1 MEEKLTTLEKYGYI
15 YHMVG
20 MNPITRKELREKIK
34 KDSPK
39 MSETTLKKYSD
50 APFDGA
56 YPMFVVKDDKATL
69 DITAFRSFI
78 EELCKYVGTDAAV
91 LFTGPAPAPGGRK
104 GDNPQIAKVP
114 NKAENPQILI
124 ERKKNTELSKQIA
137 DLEKQIEELR
147 LVNQKIV
154 ADSVLANMSK
164 EVNIS
169 TVRVFGK
176 AVEEDIFLH
185 NVSDVLGEVRDV
197 SKVGGIRQSF
207 YVKDS
212 DKAKELTV
220 QNARSN
226 VAEILFRSK
235 FFEKLFHDSCAYE
248 KKVSGKVDIT
258 TTQMDANR
266 RKSIELLLSED
277 KLSNRAKLALY
288 AGWHEYHGTE
298 MEDLLNYAGD
308 HCLDANYVIRLLE
321 KPDVANN
328 YQNVRGFLRQA
339 CKASEA
345 RMKREAA
352 KELIAG
358 EWFVIAEYNGKPC
371 RFQMFPVEE
380 LLYFEKLL
388 RKGLYPK
395 AVLEIDKLLGT
406 YKKSAFVDAD
416 PEKELV
422 VRSAGYMDLDAEYYA
437 EASKM
442 IHQNEKMSGID
453 ANVPIEEDG
462 SSDDFKEYEDG
473 SHGEQYEIV
482 FVTIRGRCGET

>member
-50 APFDGA
+50 APFEGA
-56 YPMFVVKDDKATL
+56 YPMFVVKEDKATL

-147 LVNQKIV
+147 LENQKIV

-212 DKAKELTV
+212 EKAKELTV
-220 QNARSN
+220 QNARSK

-235 FFEKLFHDSCAYE
+235 FFEKLFRDSCAYE

-258 TTQMDANR
+258 ASQMDANR
-266 RKSIELLLSED
+266 RKSIDLILSDD

-321 KPDVANN
+321 KPNVANN

-388 RKGLYPK
+388 RKRLYPK

-416 PEKELV
+416 LEKELV

-442 IHQNEKMSGID
+442 IHQYEEMSGID

-462 SSDDFKEYEDG
+462 SSDDFKEYEEG
-473 SHGEQYEIV
+473 SHGE
-482 FVTIRGRCGET
+482 

>member
-147 LVNQKIV
+147 LENQKIV

-220 QNARSN
+220 QNARSK

-258 TTQMDANR
+258 ASQMDANR
-266 RKSIELLLSED
+266 RKSIDLLLSDD

-442 IHQNEKMSGID
+442 IHQYEEMSGID

-462 SSDDFKEYEDG
+462 SSDDFKEYEEG
-473 SHGEQYEIV
+473 SHGE
-482 FVTIRGRCGET
+482 

>member
-220 QNARSN
+220 QNARSK

-235 FFEKLFHDSCAYE
+235 FFEKLFHDSNAYE

-258 TTQMDANR
+258 ATQMDANR
-266 RKSIELLLSED
+266 RKSIDLLLSDD

-388 RKGLYPK
+388 KKGLYPK

-442 IHQNEKMSGID
+442 IHQYEEMSGID

-462 SSDDFKEYEDG
+462 SSDDFKEYEEG
-473 SHGEQYEIV
+473 SHGE
-482 FVTIRGRCGET
+482 

>member
-147 LVNQKIV
+147 LENQKIV

-220 QNARSN
+220 QNARSK

-258 TTQMDANR
+258 ATQMDANR
-266 RKSIELLLSED
+266 RKSIELLLSDD

-442 IHQNEKMSGID
+442 IHQYEKMSGID

-462 SSDDFKEYEDG
+462 SSDDFKEYEEG
-473 SHGEQYEIV
+473 SHGE
-482 FVTIRGRCGET
+482 

>member
-56 YPMFVVKDDKATL
+56 YPMFVVKEDKATL

-114 NKAENPQILI
+114 NKAENPQILN

-137 DLEKQIEELR
+137 ELEKQIEELR
-147 LVNQKIV
+147 LENQKIV

-164 EVNIS
+164 EINIS

-185 NVSDVLGEVRDV
+185 NVSDILGEVRDV

-207 YVKDS
+207 YVNDS
-212 DKAKELTV
+212 DKTKELTV
-220 QNARSN
+220 QNARSK

-258 TTQMDANR
+258 ATQMDANR
-266 RKSIELLLSED
+266 RKSIELLLSDD

-442 IHQNEKMSGID
+442 IHQYEEMSGIN
-453 ANVPIEEDG
+453 ANVPIEDDG
-462 SSDDFKEYEDG
+462 SSDDFKEYEEG
-473 SHGEQYEIV
+473 NHGE
-482 FVTIRGRCGET
+482 

>member
-114 NKAENPQILI
+114 SKAENPQILI

-197 SKVGGIRQSF
+197 SKVGGIRPSF

-220 QNARSN
+220 QNARSK

-235 FFEKLFHDSCAYE
+235 FFEKLFHDSNAYE

-258 TTQMDANR
+258 ATQMDANR
-266 RKSIELLLSED
+266 RKSIELLLSDD

-442 IHQNEKMSGID
+442 IHQYEKMSGID

-462 SSDDFKEYEDG
+462 SSDDFKEYEEG
-473 SHGEQYEIV
+473 SHGE
-482 FVTIRGRCGET
+482 

>member
-137 DLEKQIEELR
+137 ELEKQIEELR
-147 LVNQKIV
+147 LENQKIV

-220 QNARSN
+220 QNARSK

-235 FFEKLFHDSCAYE
+235 FFEKLFRDSCAYE

-258 TTQMDANR
+258 ASQMDANR
-266 RKSIELLLSED
+266 RKSIDLLLSDD

-442 IHQNEKMSGID
+442 IHQYEEMSGID

-462 SSDDFKEYEDG
+462 SSDDFKEYEEG
-473 SHGEQYEIV
+473 SHGE
-482 FVTIRGRCGET
+482 

>member
-56 YPMFVVKDDKATL
+56 YPMFVVKEDKATL

-114 NKAENPQILI
+114 NKAENPQII
-124 ERKKNTELSKQIA
+124 NERKKNTELSKQIA

-147 LVNQKIV
+147 LENQKII

-212 DKAKELTV
+212 DKTKELTV
-220 QNARSN
+220 QNARSKM
-226 VAEILFRSK
+226 AEILFKSK

-258 TTQMDANR
+258 ATQMDANR
-266 RKSIELLLSED
+266 RKSIELLLSDD

-380 LLYFEKLL
+380 LIYFEKLL
-388 RKGLYPK
+388 RKGLYLK
-395 AVLEIDKLLGT
+395 AVVEIDKLLGT

-437 EASKM
+437 EASRM
-442 IHQNEKMSGID
+442 IHQYEEMSGID
-453 ANVPIEEDG
+453 ANVPIEDDG
-462 SSDDFKEYEDG
+462 SSDDFKEYEEG
-473 SHGEQYEIV
+473 SHGEQ
-482 FVTIRGRCGET
+482 

>member
-147 LVNQKIV
+147 LENQKIV

-220 QNARSN
+220 QNARSK

-235 FFEKLFHDSCAYE
+235 FFEKLFRDSCAYE

-258 TTQMDANR
+258 ASQMDANR
-266 RKSIELLLSED
+266 RKSIDLLLSDD

-422 VRSAGYMDLDAEYYA
+422 VRSAGYTDLDAEYYA
-437 EASKM
+437 EASRM
-442 IHQNEKMSGID
+442 IHQYEEMSGID

-462 SSDDFKEYEDG
+462 SSDDFKEYEEG
-473 SHGEQYEIV
+473 SHGE
-482 FVTIRGRCGET
+482 

>member
-137 DLEKQIEELR
+137 DLEKQNEELR

-164 EVNIS
+164 EINIS

-212 DKAKELTV
+212 DKTKELTV
-220 QNARSN
+220 QNVRSK

-258 TTQMDANR
+258 ATQMDANR
-266 RKSIELLLSED
+266 RKSIELLLSDD

-358 EWFVIAEYNGKPC
+358 EWFLIAEYNGKPC

-442 IHQNEKMSGID
+442 IHQYEEMSGID

-462 SSDDFKEYEDG
+462 SSDDFKEYEEG
-473 SHGEQYEIV
+473 SHGE
-482 FVTIRGRCGET
+482 

>member
-1 MEEKLTTLEKYGYI
+1 MT
-15 YHMVG
+15 
-20 MNPITRKELREKIK
+20 
-34 KDSPK
+34 
-39 MSETTLKKYSD
+39 
-50 APFDGA
+50 
-56 YPMFVVKDDKATL
+56 
-69 DITAFRSFI
+69 
-78 EELCKYVGTDAAV
+78 
-91 LFTGPAPAPGGRK
+91 K
-104 GDNPQIAKVP
+104 GIGCP
-114 NKAENPQILI
+114 
-124 ERKKNTELSKQIA
+124 
-137 DLEKQIEELR
+137 
-147 LVNQKIV
+147 
-154 ADSVLANMSK
+154 
-164 EVNIS
+164 
-169 TVRVFGK
+169 
-176 AVEEDIFLH
+176 
-185 NVSDVLGEVRDV
+185 
-197 SKVGGIRQSF
+197 
-207 YVKDS
+207 
-212 DKAKELTV
+212 
-220 QNARSN
+220 
-226 VAEILFRSK
+226 
-235 FFEKLFHDSCAYE
+235 
-248 KKVSGKVDIT
+248 
-258 TTQMDANR
+258 
-266 RKSIELLLSED
+266 
-277 KLSNRAKLALY
+277 KLALY

-298 MEDLLNYAGD
+298 REDLLNYAGD

-442 IHQNEKMSGID
+442 IHQYEEMSGID

-462 SSDDFKEYEDG
+462 SSDDFKEYEEG
-473 SHGEQYEIV
+473 SHGE
-482 FVTIRGRCGET
+482 

>member
-56 YPMFVVKDDKATL
+56 YPMFVVKEDKATL
-69 DITAFRSFI
+69 DISAFRSFI

-164 EVNIS
+164 EINIS

-197 SKVGGIRQSF
+197 SKVGGTRQSF

-220 QNARSN
+220 QNARSK

-266 RKSIELLLSED
+266 RKSIELLLSDD

-406 YKKSAFVDAD
+406 YKKSAFVDTD

-442 IHQNEKMSGID
+442 IHQYEEMSGIN
-453 ANVPIEEDG
+453 ANVPIEDDG
-462 SSDDFKEYEDG
+462 SSDDFKEYEEG
-473 SHGEQYEIV
+473 NHGE
-482 FVTIRGRCGET
+482 

>member
-147 LVNQKIV
+147 LENQKIV

-220 QNARSN
+220 QNARSK

-235 FFEKLFHDSCAYE
+235 FFEKLFRDSCVYE

-258 TTQMDANR
+258 ASQMDANR
-266 RKSIELLLSED
+266 RKSIDLLLSDD

-442 IHQNEKMSGID
+442 IHQYEEMSGID

-462 SSDDFKEYEDG
+462 SSDDFKEYEEG
-473 SHGEQYEIV
+473 SHGE
-482 FVTIRGRCGET
+482 

>member
-50 APFDGA
+50 APFEGA
-56 YPMFVVKDDKATL
+56 YPMFVVKEDKATL

-147 LVNQKIV
+147 LENQKIV

-212 DKAKELTV
+212 EKAKELTV
-220 QNARSN
+220 QNARSK

-235 FFEKLFHDSCAYE
+235 FFEKLFRDSCAYE

-258 TTQMDANR
+258 ASQMDANR
-266 RKSIELLLSED
+266 RKSIDLILSDD

-416 PEKELV
+416 LEKELV

-442 IHQNEKMSGID
+442 IHQYEEMSGID

-462 SSDDFKEYEDG
+462 SSDDFKEYEEG
-473 SHGEQYEIV
+473 SHGE
-482 FVTIRGRCGET
+482 

>member
-56 YPMFVVKDDKATL
+56 YPMFVVKEDKATL

-220 QNARSN
+220 QNARSK

-266 RKSIELLLSED
+266 RKSIELLLSDD

-442 IHQNEKMSGID
+442 IHQYEKMSGID

-462 SSDDFKEYEDG
+462 SSDDFKEYEEG
-473 SHGEQYEIV
+473 SHGE
-482 FVTIRGRCGET
+482 

>member
-1 MEEKLTTLEKYGYI
+1 MVEKMQSLQKYFGTYQSI
-15 YHMVG
+15 G
-20 MNPITRKELREKIK
+20 NETITREELSKRLKSLYARTAANEKAKEALE
-34 KDSPK
+34 
-39 MSETTLKKYSD
+39 
-50 APFDGA
+50 GNV
-56 YPMFVVKDDKATL
+56 PMLIVKDDKVSIDYGEVRGL
-69 DITAFRSFI
+69 V
-78 EELCKYVGTDAAV
+78 EGLCKMFGTDAAV

-147 LVNQKIV
+147 LENQKIV

-220 QNARSN
+220 QNARSK

-258 TTQMDANR
+258 ATQMDANR
-266 RKSIELLLSED
+266 RKSIELLLSDD

-442 IHQNEKMSGID
+442 IHQYEKMSGID

-462 SSDDFKEYEDG
+462 SSDDFKEYEEG
-473 SHGEQYEIV
+473 SHGE
-482 FVTIRGRCGET
+482 

>member
-220 QNARSN
+220 QNARSK

-266 RKSIELLLSED
+266 RKSIELLLSDD

-442 IHQNEKMSGID
+442 IHQYEEMSGID

-462 SSDDFKEYEDG
+462 SSDDFKEYEEG
-473 SHGEQYEIV
+473 SHGE
-482 FVTIRGRCGET
+482 

>member
-220 QNARSN
+220 QNARSK

-442 IHQNEKMSGID
+442 IHQYEKMSGID

-462 SSDDFKEYEDG
+462 SSDDFKEYEEG
-473 SHGEQYEIV
+473 SHGE
-482 FVTIRGRCGET
+482 